1 MKAKKNSRRQFV
13 VDETGKKISVVLP
26 LQEYENLLEDISD
39 LAAVAERR
47 EEPTTAHSGVV
58 ARLKGDGLL

>member
-1 MKAKKNSRRQFV
+1 MKAKKNSHRQFV

-47 EEPTTAHSGVV
+47 EEPTIAHSEVV
-58 ARLKGDGLL
+58 ARLKADGLL